1 MHVPLWL
8 VQGDYAVMEKE
19 WNLNEVQ
26 FFLSAQMFPDAEN
39 NGDDYGPY
47 DPESDTKG
55 KPHA

>member
-1 MHVPLWL
+1 M
-8 VQGDYAVMEKE
+8 MEKE

-26 FFLSAQMFPDAEN
+26 FFLSAQMFPDADN
-39 NGDDYGPY
+39 NGDDYGSY